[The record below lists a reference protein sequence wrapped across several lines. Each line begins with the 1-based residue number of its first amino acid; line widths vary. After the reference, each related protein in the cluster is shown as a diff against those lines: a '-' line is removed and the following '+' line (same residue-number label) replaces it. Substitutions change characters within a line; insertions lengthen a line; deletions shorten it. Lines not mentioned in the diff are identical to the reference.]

1 MLDLNDYFDPVS
13 IEKPLWSHL
22 TEPSSFSHNL
32 VINTES
38 REIAD
43 LDKIRLAIVGVPD
56 DRRSP
61 NKGCAAAPDEIR
73 SELYQLSRLPAK
85 MKIADLGNLKK
96 GVSFDDSLAALS
108 DVVEYLIN
116 NNTFP
121 LIIGGSSTLIPAIV
135 QKIPGKLN
143 YASVDSRV
151 DWVNERKEKDS
162 FNYLSDIIIGND
174 NLDNVMIV
182 GYQSY
187 LNDPQVLNRFRKLN
201 YDLVRIGEVRED
213 IHEIEPSFRDSGLI
227 TFDISSVRQA
237 DAPGTFAP
245 SPNGFYGEEICLLAR
260 YAGLS
265 DSLKAVGFFEVNPL
279 LDSRRQTTAMAA
291 QMIWFFLEGFSQKQ
305 NEASVLEKENS
316 GRFVNYHV
324 SIEDSNEDLIFV
336 KSTVTNRW
344 WIEYTSK
351 KGEKH
356 FIACSYNDYLQ
367 AGENEIPG
375 RYMKAIKRIN

>member
-13 IEKPLWSHL
+13 IDKPLWSHL
-22 TEPSSFSHNL
+22 AEPSCFSRNL
-32 VINTES
+32 VINTENKQ
-38 REIAD
+38 ITD
-43 LDKIRLAIVGVPD
+43 LNTFRLAIVGVPD
-56 DRRSP
+56 ERRSP
-61 NKGCAAAPDEIR
+61 NKGCAGAPDEIR
-73 SELYQLSRLPAK
+73 ADLYKLSRLPGK
-85 MKIADLGNLKK
+85 IKIADLGNLKK

-108 DVVEYLIN
+108 DVVEYLIAA
-116 NNTFP
+116 NTFP
-121 LIIGGSSTLIPAIV
+121 LIIGGSSTLIPAIAK
-135 QKIPGKLN
+135 KIRGKFN

-162 FNYLSDIIIGND
+162 FNYLSDIILGNN
-174 NLDNVMIV
+174 NLDNFMIV

-213 IHEIEPSFRDSGLI
+213 IHEIEPSFRDAGLI

-245 SPNGFYGEEICLLAR
+245 SPNGFYGEEICLLSR

-265 DSLKAVGFFEVNPL
+265 DSLQAAGFFEVNPL
-279 LDSRRQTTAMAA
+279 LDSRRQTTSMAA
-291 QMIWFFLEGFSQKQ
+291 QMIWFFLEGFAQKQ
-305 NEASVLEKENS
+305 NESSVLQKENS
-316 GRFVNYHV
+316 GRFINYHV
-324 SIEDSNEDLIFV
+324 SIEDSNEDLVFI
-336 KSTVTNRW
+336 KSNITNRW

-367 AGENEIPG
+367 AGENEIPR
-375 RYMKAIKRIN
+375 RYMKAIKRLN

>member
-43 LDKIRLAIVGVPD
+43 LDAIRLAIVGVPD

-73 SELYQLSRLPAK
+73 SEMYQLSRLPAK

-135 QKIPGKLN
+135 QKIPGKFN

-201 YDLVRIGEVRED
+201 YDLVRIGEVREN

-324 SIEDSNEDLIFV
+324 SIEDSNEDLVFI

>member
-43 LDKIRLAIVGVPD
+43 LDAIRLAIVSVPD

-73 SELYQLSRLPAK
+73 SEMYQLSRLPAK

-135 QKIPGKLN
+135 QKIPGKFN

-201 YDLVRIGEVRED
+201 YDLVRIGEVREN

-324 SIEDSNEDLIFV
+324 SIEDSNEDLVFI

>member
-13 IEKPLWSHL
+13 IDKPMWSHL
-22 TEPSSFSHNL
+22 GEPSSFSHNL
-32 VINTES
+32 VINTENKG
-38 REIAD
+38 ITD
-43 LDKIRLAIVGVPD
+43 LATFRLAIVGVPD

-73 SELYQLSRLPAK
+73 SDLYQLSRLPVK
-85 MKIADLGNLKK
+85 MKITDLGNLKK

-135 QKIPGKLN
+135 NKIPGKFN
-143 YASVDSRV
+143 YASVDSRI

-187 LNDPQVLNRFRKLN
+187 LNDPQVMNRFRKMN
-201 YDLVRIGEVRED
+201 YDLVRIGEARED

-245 SPNGFYGEEICLLAR
+245 SPNGFYGEEICLLSR

-265 DSLKAVGFFEVNPL
+265 DSLEAVGFFEVNPL
-279 LDSRRQTTAMAA
+279 LDSRRQTTSMAA
-291 QMIWFFLEGFSQKQ
+291 QMIWFFLEGFAQKQ
-305 NEASVLEKENS
+305 NESSVLEKENS

-324 SIEDSNEDLIFV
+324 SIEDSNEDLVFV

-367 AGENEIPG
+367 AGENEIPR

>member
-13 IEKPLWSHL
+13 IDKPLWSHL
-22 TEPSSFSHNL
+22 AEPSCFSRNL
-32 VINTES
+32 VINTENKQ
-38 REIAD
+38 ITD
-43 LDKIRLAIVGVPD
+43 LNTFRLAIVGVPD
-56 DRRSP
+56 ERRSP
-61 NKGCAAAPDEIR
+61 NKGCAGAPDEIR
-73 SELYQLSRLPAK
+73 ADLYKLSRLPGK
-85 MKIADLGNLKK
+85 IKIADLGNLKK

-108 DVVEYLIN
+108 DVVEYLIAA
-116 NNTFP
+116 NTFP
-121 LIIGGSSTLIPAIV
+121 LIIGGSSTLIPAIAK
-135 QKIPGKLN
+135 KIRGKFN
-143 YASVDSRV
+143 YASVDSRI

-162 FNYLSDIIIGND
+162 FNYLSDIILGNS
-174 NLDNVMIV
+174 NLDNFMIV

-213 IHEIEPSFRDSGLI
+213 IHEIEPSFRDAGLI
-227 TFDISSVRQA
+227 TFDISSVRQV

-245 SPNGFYGEEICLLAR
+245 SPNGFYGEEICLLSR

-265 DSLKAVGFFEVNPL
+265 DSLQAAGFFEVNPL
-279 LDSRRQTTAMAA
+279 LDSRRLTTSMAA
-291 QMIWFFLEGFSQKQ
+291 QMIWFFLEGFAQKQ
-305 NEASVLEKENS
+305 NESSVLQKENS

-324 SIEDSNEDLIFV
+324 SIEDSNEDLVFI
-336 KSTVTNRW
+336 KSNITNRW

-367 AGENEIPG
+367 AGENEIPR
-375 RYMKAIKRIN
+375 RYMKAIKRLN

>member
-13 IEKPLWSHL
+13 IDKPLWSHL
-22 TEPSSFSHNL
+22 AEPSCFSRNL
-32 VINTES
+32 VINTENKQ
-38 REIAD
+38 ITD
-43 LDKIRLAIVGVPD
+43 LNTFRLAIVGVPD
-56 DRRSP
+56 ERRSP
-61 NKGCAAAPDEIR
+61 NKGCAGAPDEIR
-73 SELYQLSRLPAK
+73 ADLYKLSRLPGK
-85 MKIADLGNLKK
+85 IKIADLGNLKK

-108 DVVEYLIN
+108 DVVEYLIAA
-116 NNTFP
+116 NTFP
-121 LIIGGSSTLIPAIV
+121 LIIGGSSTLIPAIAK
-135 QKIPGKLN
+135 KIRGKFN
-143 YASVDSRV
+143 YASVDSRI

-162 FNYLSDIIIGND
+162 FNYLSDIILGNS
-174 NLDNVMIV
+174 NLDNFMIV

-201 YDLVRIGEVRED
+201 FDLLRIGEVRED
-213 IHEIEPSFRDSGLI
+213 IHEIEPSFRDAGLI

-245 SPNGFYGEEICLLAR
+245 SPNGFYGEEICLLSR

-265 DSLKAVGFFEVNPL
+265 DSLQAAGFFEVNPL
-279 LDSRRQTTAMAA
+279 LDSRRLTTSMAA
-291 QMIWFFLEGFSQKQ
+291 QMIWFFLEGFAQKQ
-305 NEASVLEKENS
+305 NESSVLQKENS

-324 SIEDSNEDLIFV
+324 SIEDSNEDLVFI
-336 KSTVTNRW
+336 KSNITNRW

-367 AGENEIPG
+367 AGENEIPR
-375 RYMKAIKRIN
+375 RYMKAIKRLN